1 MATGEDDYTP
11 PPDDGRTTVTVNI
24 GPGYLGV
31 CSAFHEGVK
40 TLTVKIFV
48 DVVENG
54 QVVSTYSDY
63 EFNVTNAGG
72 GGNENNYIFDD
83 IEVPES
89 GTFSIYVSS
98 VGNTCYTCCPQ
109 GSGCVFGSGG
119 IPTFTGATAIIN
131 ADNVDGETIYVTPV
145 LETCI

>member
-1 MATGEDDYTP
+1 MATNDDDSEP
-11 PPDDGRTTVTVNI
+11 PPDDGKTTLTVNI
-24 GPGYLGV
+24 GSGYLGV

-40 TLTVKIFV
+40 PLTVKIFV

-63 EFNVTNAGG
+63 IFNVTNADGL
-72 GGNENNYIFDD
+72 GNESNYIFDD

-98 VGNTCYTCCPQ
+98 LGNTCYTCCPQ
-109 GSGCVFGSGG
+109 GIDCVFGSGG
-119 IPTFTGATAIIN
+119 NPTFTGATAIIN
-131 ADNVDGETIYVTPV
+131 ADNVDGETILVDLI
-145 LETCI
+145 LESCA